1 MDIPVPEVYPAHLVI
16 GTVLL
21 GIPDTVNQ
29 CLVRYCVNGGK
40 KFILTAA
47 VYSSYVS

>member
-21 GIPDTVNQ
+21 GIPDTVKWSY
-29 CLVRYCVNGGK
+29 L
-40 KFILTAA
+40 IL
-47 VYSSYVS
+47 